1 MKFKYNPGFSSDE
14 DLISAFVV
22 RQIELKLILETLEE
36 NTGRTYQHL
45 LLVGSRGTGKTM
57 LVRRVAAEVRRSDT
71 LKQNWY
77 PLVFGEESYRIL
89 SAGEFWLEALCH
101 LAAQNPDSKWQGI
114 YEELRGE
121 KDEKRLQQRSIAN
134 LMDFADERGQ
144 QILLIVENLNT
155 LFDEQMS
162 DDDGWDLRH
171 TLQTEPRLMLLGTAT
186 GRFDEIDNVDKAWF
200 EFFAL
205 YVMEPLKL
213 AECKQ
218 LWANITDENL
228 SEDRVRPMQILTG
241 GNPRLLQVLAEFATG
256 MSFRDLIAN
265 LTQLI
270 DSHTNYFKSLL
281 DNLPATERKVFVEL
295 LEIWEP
301 ASTNSIAN
309 VARME
314 VSKVSALLSRLLNRG
329 AIELVE
335 QPGKKKYYQVSER
348 LFNIYYLM
356 RKRGAPDNRVN
367 VTVRFMAVFYP
378 DLIEQIRW
386 IVEEACNLPADAR
399 QDHLWAL
406 SSILKRI
413 ETGAPKEK
421 ILQMVPEYLQVS
433 MNTKLETSKKSN
445 LFPDGIESKEYREL
459 TERFLLYKELM
470 PELSNG
476 NYDKLTINDKLIISG
491 KLEQAG
497 FNLNLVERDYRQA
510 VNLNPEYR
518 HDWKRLGD
526 FYEKLG
532 RLDDAKKIYLEA
544 IKSEPKEFFG
554 YDLLGKF
561 LVRQN
566 HLDDAES
573 VYHQGIKNITDQYIL
588 FLELARLYCK
598 TGKKD
603 RAESIYIKICNL
615 HSEKRFSWLRLG
627 EFYEKNKQFE
637 SAEKT
642 YRDAIDKNL
651 HNDFGYDLLGR
662 FYYEKN
668 RETDATKVYKEGVIN
683 NPENPDMHKNLA
695 RFYCR
700 SGRNEKAG
708 KSYIQTIILKQPN
721 HELWIE
727 AFDFFSNHYLA
738 DSQWLTMLDL
748 SKDAVDIINGE
759 ESEVLKLSMTEEI
772 TKFIIAAA
780 AAGHADRALIVLNN
794 SPAAFKLEP
803 LIAGLRIFLGEKR
816 PLVSKEI
823 FEVGQ
828 DIVDRIRAKVDPY
841 TSRSLC

>member
-1 MKFKYNPGFSSDE
+1 MKFKYNPGFSSDD

-22 RQIELKLILETLEE
+22 RQIELQQILQTLEE

-45 LLVGSRGTGKTM
+45 LLVGARGTGKTM
-57 LVRRVAAEVRRSDT
+57 LVRRVAAEVRRSET
-71 LKQNWY
+71 LKQTWY

-89 SAGEFWLEALCH
+89 SAGEFWLEAMSH
-101 LAAQNPDSKWQGI
+101 LSAQNPDSKWQGI

-121 KDEKRLQQRSIAN
+121 KDEQRLQQRSIAN
-134 LMDFADERGQ
+134 LMDFADEQGK

-155 LFDEQMS
+155 LFDEQMNNN
-162 DDDGWDLRH
+162 DGWNLRH
-171 TLQTEPRLMLLGTAT
+171 TLQNEPRLMLLGTAT

-213 AECKQ
+213 AECRQ
-218 LWANITDENL
+218 LWLSITDEDL
-228 SEDRVRPMQILTG
+228 PEVRVRPMQILTG

-256 MSFRDLIAN
+256 MSFRDLMAN

-301 ASTNSIAN
+301 ASTNKIAN
-309 VARME
+309 AARME
-314 VSKVSALLSRLLNRG
+314 VSKVSSLLNRLLNRG

-335 QPGKKKYYQVSER
+335 QPINKKYYQVSER
-348 LFNIYYLM
+348 LFNIYHLM

-367 VTVRFMAVFYP
+367 VIVRFMAVFYP

-386 IVEEACNLPADAR
+386 IVAEACNLPIDAR

-406 SSILKRI
+406 NSILKRL
-413 ETGAPKEK
+413 EAGKSKEK
-421 ILQMVPEYLQVS
+421 ILRMVPEYIQVS
-433 MNTKLETSKKSN
+433 MNTRLETSKKNN
-445 LFPDGIESKEYREL
+445 LFPEGIESKEYREL
-459 TERFLLYKELM
+459 TERFLLYKKLM

-476 NYDKLTINDKLIISG
+476 NYDKLIVNK

-510 VNLNPEYR
+510 VNLNPKYR

-532 RLDDAKKIYLEA
+532 RLDDAKRVYLDA
-544 IKSEPKEFFG
+544 IELEPKEIFA

-561 LVRQN
+561 FVRQN
-566 HLDDAES
+566 QLYNAEMI
-573 VYHQGIKNITDQYIL
+573 YLKGIENITNQYIL
-588 FLELARLYCK
+588 FLELARIYCK
-598 TGKKD
+598 FGKIKQ
-603 RAESIYIKICNL
+603 AESIYVEICK
-615 HSEKRFSWLRLG
+615 SQPEKGSSWLELG
-627 EFYEKNKQFE
+627 KFYENNKQFE
-637 SAEKT
+637 LAEKT
-642 YRDAIDKNL
+642 YKNAIVKNL

-662 FYYEKN
+662 FYHGRN
-668 RETDATKVYKEGVIN
+668 RKEDAVKIYMEGVKT
-683 NPENPDMHKNLA
+683 NPENVDMHKNLA
-695 RFYCR
+695 RFYCKQG
-700 SGRNEKAG
+700 SNEKAG
-708 KSYIQTIILKQPN
+708 QSYIQTIILKRPN
-721 HELWIE
+721 HDLWIE
-727 AFDFFSNHYLA
+727 VFDFFSNHYFA
-738 DSQWLTMLDL
+738 RSQWLTILDL
-748 SKDAVDIINGE
+748 SKDAVDIINSE

-780 AAGHADRALIVLNN
+780 AAGYADRALLVLNN
-794 SPAAFKLEP
+794 SQAAFKLKP
-803 LIAGLRIFLGEKR
+803 LITGLRIFLGEKH
-816 PLVSKEI
+816 PLVAKEI

-828 DIVDRIRAKVDPY
+828 DIVDRIRAKEDY
-841 TSRSLC
+841 CTNRSLC